1 MTTDLSLEADDLD
14 DSSRKDG
21 ATAFP
26 IIGVGASAGGL
37 EAFTQFLRALPEDT
51 GMAFVLV
58 QHLAPTH
65 TSALAEILGRAT
77 MIPVTEVRDALTVE
91 ANHIYVIPPDR
102 SMILVGG
109 GVLQLMQRE
118 GHGIQHPIDQFF
130 RSLAQE
136 QKHKA
141 IGVVLSGTASDGTMG
156 LEEIKAEGGIT
167 FAQDATAQHE
177 GMPHSAIA
185 SGCVDF
191 ILSPD
196 AIAREIVRI
205 GQHPCSSGQWR
216 VVNDAPKDPRIAKT
230 EGTSLSATQIVPE
243 RSVDVSS
250 LNSILQLIHHST
262 GVDFTGY
269 RLNTLYRRIARRMV
283 FKKMSELNEYE
294 QFLHDTPSELD
305 ALYKEILI
313 GVTRFFRDNAS
324 FEALKRI
331 VFPRLLKGRSRH
343 DPVRFWTLGCS
354 TGQEAYSLAIA
365 FMEVSEAI
373 GSSVSFQLFA
383 SDLNAKGIETAR
395 AGLYP
400 KDIAQD
406 VSPDRLRRF
415 FTKENG
421 SYRISKSIRQACIFS
436 QHNVLSDPPFSRIDL
451 ISCRNLLIYMEPA
464 LQQKIMPTLH
474 YALVPGGCLWLG
486 GSETIGG
493 HRDLF
498 EAEDIKQKIYVK
510 KSSSSNTHSHFSIQ
524 PSGARRAPFMPM
536 ANRPSGASDLPKEA
550 DRVLLSR
557 FAPPS
562 VLVSAELEILQY
574 RGDTSPYLSPVPG
587 KSSLS
592 LLKMLREEL
601 LVDVRAAIT
610 RAGMDDAAVR
620 QTGLRVKWNGGYRE
634 IAIEVVPMKSS
645 GLEKCGFLILFDDG
659 ATSDNAPV
667 ARVATGE
674 ATLNVYPSPLA
685 ADTARLEQELAGTR
699 DYLQSII
706 EQQEATNEE
715 LQSASEEVQSACE
728 ELQSANEEL
737 ETSKEEIQ
745 SSIEELTT
753 VNDELHDRN
762 AELNR
767 VNGDLENLFD
777 SAQLAIIIL
786 GSDLRI
792 RRFTPMAEKFFNLVA
807 TDIGRPLVDIHMEL
821 KGLPDLVPL
830 LISTMDSVS
839 IQEHAVSDKHDRWYS
854 MRLHPY
860 KTLDNKI
867 DGVVLVLVDVESLTR
882 ARAYTESIVATVR
895 EPLLVLNGKLCVRT
909 ASASFYRTFL
919 VTPEQ
924 TLQKHVYELGNG
936 QWDIPK
942 LRRLLTEVLPLE
954 QSVTDYE
961 VEHYF
966 ESIGHKSM
974 RLNARRLA
982 QGEGLEPLILL
993 AIEDVTDLN
1002 RQATELRQFA
1012 DNLSEADHRKDEF
1025 LAMLAHELRNPLAPI
1040 RNGLQVLKSEAE
1052 RAMSKGAEETG
1063 RPLHEN
1069 LVTRT
1074 SLLSMMSRQ
1083 VDQMVHLVDDLLDV
1097 SRISRGKIE
1106 LRKVRLA
1113 IASIVDHAVEAV
1125 RAQCDSHQHQL
1136 KVTIPVDPIYVNAD
1150 PARLTQIIGNLL
1162 SNACKFTDNGGHIDL
1177 MVSVEWRAASE
1188 QDGDNREKSFG
1199 NSDSPSIIPLAV
1211 IRVRDNGIGIIA
1223 DQLPRIFDMFVQIDT
1238 SLERS
1243 VSGLG
1248 IGLALVKSLMKMHGG
1263 TVDAKSDGIGKGS
1276 EFVVRL
1282 PMATESSAVVQDK
1295 VGFVPSLDPPLGT
1308 DAAPN
1313 RILVV
1318 DDNRD
1323 SATSLA
1329 MLLRL
1334 QGYRTLTAFDGL
1346 EAVEAATNF
1355 LPQVILLDIGLPKLN
1370 GFEVCRR
1377 IREQSW
1383 GKKIV
1388 MVALTGWGQDEDRE
1402 KSNEAGFD
1410 HHLVKPVDS
1419 KALTKLLREAI
1430 K

>member
-1 MTTDLSLEADDLD
+1 MTTDLSLEVNELD
-14 DSSRKDG
+14 DSSRTDG

-26 IIGVGASAGGL
+26 IVGVGASAGGL
-37 EAFTQFLRALPEDT
+37 EAFTQFLKALPEDT

-77 MIPVTEVRDALTVE
+77 MIPVTEVRNALTVG

-102 SMILVGG
+102 SMILTG

-118 GHGIQHPIDQFF
+118 GHGIHHPIDQFF

-136 QKHKA
+136 QKHQA

-205 GQHPCSSGQWR
+205 GQHPYARGEWRGQ
-216 VVNDAPKDPRIAKT
+216 
-230 EGTSLSATQIVPE
+230 
-243 RSVDVSS
+243 
-250 LNSILQLIHHST
+250 
-262 GVDFTGY
+262 
-269 RLNTLYRRIARRMV
+269 
-283 FKKMSELNEYE
+283 
-294 QFLHDTPSELD
+294 
-305 ALYKEILI
+305 
-313 GVTRFFRDNAS
+313 
-324 FEALKRI
+324 
-331 VFPRLLKGRSRH
+331 
-343 DPVRFWTLGCS
+343 
-354 TGQEAYSLAIA
+354 
-365 FMEVSEAI
+365 
-373 GSSVSFQLFA
+373 
-383 SDLNAKGIETAR
+383 
-395 AGLYP
+395 
-400 KDIAQD
+400 
-406 VSPDRLRRF
+406 
-415 FTKENG
+415 
-421 SYRISKSIRQACIFS
+421 
-436 QHNVLSDPPFSRIDL
+436 
-451 ISCRNLLIYMEPA
+451 
-464 LQQKIMPTLH
+464 
-474 YALVPGGCLWLG
+474 
-486 GSETIGG
+486 
-493 HRDLF
+493 
-498 EAEDIKQKIYVK
+498 
-510 KSSSSNTHSHFSIQ
+510 FSIQ
-524 PSGARRAPFMPM
+524 PRGAGRAPFIPI
-536 ANRPSGASDLPKEA
+536 ANRPSGVAELAKEA
-550 DRVLLSR
+550 DRFLLSR

-562 VLVSAELEILQY
+562 VLVSADLEILQY
-574 RGDTSPYLSPVPG
+574 RGDTGAYLSPVPG

-601 LVDVRAAIT
+601 LIDVRAAIT
-610 RAGMDDAAVR
+610 RAGTEDVAVR

-634 IAIEVVPMKSS
+634 VAIEVVPMKAS
-645 GLEKCGFLILFDDG
+645 GPEKCGFLILFEDG
-659 ATSDNAPV
+659 VTSGSAPV
-667 ARVATGE
+667 AKEATNE
-674 ATLNVYPSPLA
+674 ATLNVDPSPLA
-685 ADTARLEQELAGTR
+685 ADTPRLEHELAGTR

-706 EQQEATNEE
+706 EQHEATN
-715 LQSASEEVQSACE
+715 E

-745 SSIEELTT
+745 SSNEELTT
-753 VNDELHDRN
+753 VNDELHERN

-807 TDIGRPLVDIHMEL
+807 TDIGRPLVNIHMEL
-821 KGLPDLVPL
+821 KGLPDLVPV

-839 IQEHAVSDKHDRWYS
+839 VQEHAVSDKHDHWYS
-854 MRLHPY
+854 MRFHPC
-860 KTLDNKI
+860 KTVDNKI

-895 EPLLVLNGKLCVRT
+895 EPLLVLDGNLCVRT
-909 ASASFYRTFL
+909 ASASFYQTFH

-954 QSVTDYE
+954 QSVADYE

-1012 DNLSEADHRKDEF
+1012 ANLSEADHRKDEF

-1040 RNGLQVLKSEAE
+1040 RNGLQVLKSDAE
-1052 RAMSKGAEETG
+1052 SATIKGAEETG
-1063 RPLHEN
+1063 GPLQTTF
-1069 LVTRT
+1069 VTRQS

-1106 LRKVRLA
+1106 LRKERLA
-1113 IASIVDHAVEAV
+1113 IASIVEHAVEAV

-1136 KVTIPVDPIYVNAD
+1136 KVTIPVDPIYIHAD
-1150 PARLTQIIGNLL
+1150 PARLTQIIGNLI
-1162 SNACKFTDNGGHIDL
+1162 SNACKFTDNGGRIDL
-1177 MVSVEWRAASE
+1177 LVSVEWRAAIRE
-1188 QDGDNREKSFG
+1188 DGDKDARDKPFG

-1223 DQLPRIFDMFVQIDT
+1223 DQLPRIFDMFVQIDS

-1248 IGLALVKSLMKMHGG
+1248 IGLALVKNLVKMHGG
-1263 TVDAKSDGIGKGS
+1263 TVEANSEGIGKGS

-1282 PMATESSAVVQDK
+1282 PMANEASEVVQDK
-1295 VGFVPSLDPPLGT
+1295 VGVVPSLDPTHGT
-1308 DAAPN
+1308 DAVPN

-1329 MLLRL
+1329 MLLKL
-1334 QGYRTLTAFDGL
+1334 YGYQTQTAFDGL
-1346 EAVEAATNF
+1346 EAIDAATKF

-1388 MVALTGWGQDEDRE
+1388 MVALTGWGQDEDRQ
-1402 KSNEAGFD
+1402 KSSEAGFD

-1419 KALTKLLREAI
+1419 KALTKLLNEAI
-1430 K
+1430 E